1 MTNKSFGKYITLK
14 EASRLCPY
22 SAQYLGLRARQGKLK
37 AIKIGRDWM
46 TTKEWLEEYINQ
58 VQEWKETQRGYKTNN
73 VSSHTQNQSL
83 LPQKYHSSL
92 PSLMAK
98 SLLSIILFLLFF
110 YSFSFA
116 FEQQG
121 LFPIKDNLLSPSTIF
136 KPLHK
141 EKLYASLSLTSPSTY
156 SIFSDLTQSFSSL
169 ARQIV
174 YPKPLSLS
182 SLIGN
187 KPSYTPSHN
196 VSFSDKYLVLEKQLR
211 SLLIQQQIKDQEIEE
226 LKQEIENHNK
236 EGIPTKEIIKEVTKD
251 KKHPEQSRRGVS
263 FQPDYD
269 YRKRESN
276 VISPKRSRPS
286 DSGPEKGGITIAVI
300 DMFSYGE
307 HGKLVAETV
316 RDSLPQDLKDKV
328 NILVILQI

>member
-116 FEQQG
+116 FEQQC

-226 LKQEIENHNK
+226 IKQEIENLNK
-236 EGIPTKEIIKEVTKD
+236 EGIPTKEIIKEVQQITQIQPKEIIEKQIKVLASKD
-251 KKHPEQSRRGVS
+251 LQDIKQELETIKEWKKDIDNLRLITQKL
-263 FQPDYD
+263 Q
-269 YRKRESN
+269 
-276 VISPKRSRPS
+276 SRPS
-286 DSGPEKGGITIAVI
+286 YTTASTAPLYVGTQGYK
-300 DMFSYGE
+300 
-307 HGKLVAETV
+307 
-316 RDSLPQDLKDKV
+316 
-328 NILVILQI
+328 